1 MQHNKTEQKKQNK
14 TTTNES
20 VIRSEYHLPYEYKK
34 PFAKTNALSIS
45 FSKSLSDKLLRC
57 CVVAASLERVGF
69 LAVTAATASAIELSL
84 LSNMHAGFLLK
95 HRIIGDGVLK
105 AVLQSISVALIVRSF
120 ASESLTEPEAE
131 ADVEVTAVKVPAS
144 AIE

>member
-1 MQHNKTEQKKQNK
+1 MKAL
-14 TTTNES
+14 
-20 VIRSEYHLPYEYKK
+20 RSEYHLPYEYKK

-57 CVVAASLERVGF
+57 CVVAASLERVCF
-69 LAVTAATASAIELSL
+69 LVVTAATASAIELSL

-105 AVLQSISVALIVRSF
+105 ALLQSISVALIVRSF

-131 ADVEVTAVKVPAS
+131 AEADVEVTAVKVPAS
-144 AIE
+144 AIR